1 MRLSIE
7 LENFQVLKSKGLV
20 FAQFWSKSDNSSSDG
35 WKTGQNLKEK
45 YSHHIFVKN
54 LTFIGKK
61 KHVPGVREA

>member
-35 WKTGQNLKEK
+35 WKLDK
-45 YSHHIFVKN
+45 IWRKN
-54 LTFIGKK
+54 IPITYLSKI
-61 KHVPGVREA
+61 RQLLA